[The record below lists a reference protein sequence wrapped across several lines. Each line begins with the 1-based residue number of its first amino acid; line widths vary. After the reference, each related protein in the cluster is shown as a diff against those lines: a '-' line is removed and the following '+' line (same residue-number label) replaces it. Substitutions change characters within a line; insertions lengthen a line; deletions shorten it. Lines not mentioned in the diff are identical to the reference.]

1 MKGNFDIATCNDPY
15 LKVKALRTIEQQF
28 SIDISSGVV
37 NGDDGPIELDDS
49 LFKLARARYSQ
60 KKPASKHEVVKFYIS
75 SIKHHVS
82 PAIIETTRVRHGEN
96 RSKYNYQLNAD
107 LVLHHLELNS
117 LKNCKLA
124 HIKTLFKTI
133 YFDKHGSADDT
144 DDSDSDV
151 D

>member
-28 SIDISSGVV
+28 DININSGVV
-37 NGDDGPIELDDS
+37 NGDDGPIELDECI
-49 LFKLARARYSQ
+49 FKLARATFKQ
-60 KKPASKHEVVKFYIS
+60 KKPTSRQELLKFYIAA
-75 SIKHHVS
+75 IKHHVS
-82 PAIIETTRVRHGEN
+82 PDIVETSRVSHGEN
-96 RSKYNYQLNAD
+96 RRKYTYKLSTD
-107 LVLHHLELNS
+107 LVLQHLELNS

-124 HIKTLFKTI
+124 NVKTHYKTI
-133 YFDKHGSADDT
+133 YTVKHGTADDT